1 MQRKRR
7 VGSLICLFL
16 SLSIL
21 FALPGSALAQTLT
34 TVTTNSSGSFEVD
47 VTIPSGTAP
56 GFYDIAA
63 TGTVNVAT
71 PYPVTGSTTPSISV
85 SRTVVF
91 AGETIRVFSSGWRPS
106 STVTLRLELVDLTQ
120 ATFSLAQTTET
131 RTVRARIQVIGVG
144 ATLTP
149 GANINRNIFIFN
161 GLTDSGRGTGP
172 IIVNN
177 NNSSSSSSS
186 AAASAG
192 GGATTPAA
200 AAGTVGSTSPTTSV
214 TRGLARTGIEA
225 LPLLAAGIA
234 TILLGTVMVRAG
246 RRRNEALN
254 STSG

>member
-1 MQRKRR
+1 MPRNRR
-7 VGSLICLFL
+7 FGRLVCLPL
-16 SLSIL
+16 ALWL
-21 FALPGSALAQTLT
+21 VLALPSLALAQTTLT
-34 TVTTNSSGSFEVD
+34 STTTNSSGSFDVD
-47 VTIPSGTAP
+47 VTIPSGTAL

-71 PYPVTGSTTPSISV
+71 PYPVSTSPNISV
-85 SRTVVF
+85 SSSVVCP
-91 AGETIRVFSSGWRPS
+91 GGVVRVSGSGWRPS
-106 STVTLRLELVDLTQ
+106 STVTIRLETVSLTE
-120 ATFSLAQTTET
+120 ASFSLAQVTET
-131 RTVRARIQVIGVG
+131 RTVRARIQVVSCGVISPIGRD
-144 ATLTP
+144 L
-149 GANINRNIFIFN
+149 
-161 GLTDSGRGTGP
+161 GRDVIIIGNLNPVQQQRSGP

-192 GGATTPAA
+192 GGSAPAA
-200 AAGTVGSTSPTTSV
+200 ASTVGTSSTPATTV

-254 STSG
+254 SISG